1 MTPKNRAEKE
11 RDRNNQDY
19 RTETEQL
26 EAWEVWK
33 KYELGKEYQHKID
46 LQDRTDTF
54 FRFYNGDQWHGVNAG
69 DEDLPIANFIKPIVK
84 YKVSTVCM
92 DGRQAFFNPL
102 EYDSTGINAEA
113 CDKLNSFFSKKW
125 EKGKLDTVSWDVIKD
140 AAICGCGYVFFGEG
154 SDTEAG
160 QIIDN
165 INIMFADEKSEDI
178 QSQKYIIIRER
189 KFVKDVRAEALE
201 NGVPEDDLDMIVSDE
216 EYQEQLGEKQEQNYA
231 PKDGKCISILYMYK
245 DPEGYVHY
253 LKAVRNLIY
262 RPDTV
267 IRAVG
272 PEGEYYGGLTRY
284 PVVNYIW
291 ESVKNS
297 SRGLGEVEYTIP
309 NQLTVNKTLARRAIA
324 IKNTAFPKL
333 AYNQT
338 AIQDPRDILKAGAKI
353 GFTDGFGQG
362 IGSIIGYV
370 TPAHTSPD
378 AKNLTDE
385 IINQT
390 RELAGAGDA
399 ATGTIDPTKASGAAI
414 IAVRDQSAIPLNEQ
428 VARYSQFV
436 EDLAYLWFDMWR
448 AYNPNGLE
456 VVIDD
461 PQTGEEVQAFIEPE
475 ILNNLD
481 VNVRV
486 DVSKRSAYDRYAQEE
501 SLQNLFAMQAI
512 TFDEY
517 VEALEADSVMPKG
530 KLERILDRRGQ
541 MQQMQAQMNELM
553 QQNQQMQMIL
563 EQLAGRGQQ
572 APEQG
577 MPVQGVPQ
585 GMPMGTAQGMPQGV
599 PEQQIL
605 INGAPVNPF

>member
-1 MTPKNRAEKE
+1 MKPSVREEKYRNRQ
-11 RDRNNQDY
+11 NQEY
-19 RTETEQL
+19 QTETEQM
-26 EAWEVWK
+26 EAWEIWK

-84 YKVSTVCM
+84 YKVSTVCQ
-92 DGRQAFFNPL
+92 DGRQAFYNPL
-102 EYDSTGINAEA
+102 EYDRTGINANA
-113 CDKLNSFFSKKW
+113 CEKLNSYFAKKW
-125 EKGKLDTVSWDVIKD
+125 EKGKLDSISWAVNKD
-140 AAICGCGYVFFGEG
+140 AAICGAGYVFFGEG
-154 SDTEAG
+154 ADTEAG
-160 QIIDN
+160 QTIDN

-189 KFVKDVRAEALE
+189 KFVKDVKAEALE
-201 NGVPEDDLDMIVSDE
+201 NGIPEDDLDMIVSDE

-231 PKDGKCISILYMYK
+231 PKDGKCISLLFMYK
-245 DPEGYVHY
+245 DKEGFVHV

-267 IRAVG
+267 IRAIG

-284 PVVNYIW
+284 PVVNLIW
-291 ESVKNS
+291 ESIKNS
-297 SRGLGEVEYTIP
+297 SRGCGEVEYMIP

-324 IKNTAFPKL
+324 IKNTAFPKI
-333 AYNQT
+333 AYNAS

-353 GFTDGFGQG
+353 GFTDGMGQG
-362 IGSIIGYV
+362 INSIIGYLM
-370 TPAHTSPD
+370 PAHTSPD

-385 IINQT
+385 IIGQT

-414 IAVRDQSAIPLNEQ
+414 IAVRDQSALPLNEQ

-448 AYNPNGLE
+448 AYNPNGLT

-461 PQTGEEVQAFIEPE
+461 PETGEEVEEFIPPE
-475 ILNNLD
+475 VLNNLD

-486 DVSKRSAYDRYAQEE
+486 DVSKRSAYDRYAQEQ
-501 SLQNLFAMQAI
+501 SLQNLFQMQAI

-517 VEALEADSVMPKG
+517 VEALESDSVMPKG
-530 KLERILDRRGQ
+530 KLERIIERRGQ
-541 MQQMQAQMNELM
+541 MQQMQAQIEQLS
-553 QQNQQMQMIL
+553 QQNQQMQMLL
-563 EQLAGRGQQ
+563 EQIAGQPAEQ
-572 APEQG
+572 PMPEQG
-577 MPVQGVPQ
+577 MPQ
-585 GMPMGTAQGMPQGV
+585 GMPVQQNMP
-599 PEQQIL
+599 
-605 INGAPVNPF
+605 INQMPM

>member
-1 MTPKNRAEKE
+1 MKPSIREEKYRNRQ
-11 RDRNNQDY
+11 NQEY
-19 RTETEQL
+19 QTETEQI
-26 EAWEVWK
+26 EAWEIWK

-84 YKVSTVCM
+84 YKVSTVCQ
-92 DGRQAFFNPL
+92 DGRQAFYNPL
-102 EYDSTGINAEA
+102 EYDRTGINTNA
-113 CDKLNSFFSKKW
+113 CEKLNSYFAKKW
-125 EKGKLDTVSWDVIKD
+125 EKGKLESISWAVNKD
-140 AAICGCGYVFFGEG
+140 AAVCGAGYVFFGEG
-154 SDTEAG
+154 ADTEAG

-189 KFVKDVRAEALE
+189 KFIKDVKAEALE
-201 NGVPEDDLDMIVSDE
+201 NGVPEDELDMIVSDE

-231 PKDGKCISILYMYK
+231 PKDGKCISLLFMYK
-245 DPEGYVHY
+245 DKEGFVHV

-267 IRAVG
+267 IRARG

-284 PVVNYIW
+284 PVVNLIW

-297 SRGLGEVEYTIP
+297 SRGCGEVEYMIP

-324 IKNTAFPKL
+324 IKNTAFPKI
-333 AYNQT
+333 AYNAS

-353 GFTDGFGQG
+353 GFTDGMGQG
-362 IGSIIGYV
+362 INSIIGYLM
-370 TPAHTSPD
+370 PAHTSPD

-385 IINQT
+385 IIGQT

-414 IAVRDQSAIPLNEQ
+414 IAVRDQSALPLNEQ

-448 AYNPNGLE
+448 AYNPNGLT

-461 PQTGEEVQAFIEPE
+461 PETGEEVEEFIPPE
-475 ILNNLD
+475 VLNNLD

-486 DVSKRSAYDRYAQEE
+486 DVSKRSAYDRYAQEQ
-501 SLQNLFAMQAI
+501 SLQNLFQMQAI

-517 VEALEADSVMPKG
+517 VEALESDSVMPKG

-541 MQQMQAQMNELM
+541 MQQMQAQIEQLS

-563 EQLAGRGQQ
+563 EQIAGQG
-572 APEQG
+572 AGPEQG
-577 MPVQGVPQ
+577 MPEQGMPEQ
-585 GMPMGTAQGMPQGV
+585 GMPMQGMPV
-599 PEQQIL
+599 QQNMP
-605 INGAPVNPF
+605 INQMPM